1 MFFVNK
7 QENKQKFRWFK
18 TLTFF
23 ADNFGLGEKKFPP
36 PIDLYFSKISQF
48 YG

>member
-23 ADNFGLGEKKFPP
+23 SDNFGLGEKKNFLP
-36 PIDLYFSKISQF
+36 L
-48 YG
+48 